1 MRDNNG
7 IRRGIV
13 EEITRGERGEK
24 NENIALIAKFTQ
36 AQLGTHA
43 LRDITERWD
52 DEDDLYRPPDRKLPT
67 FRIVM
72 MTLKRIRDPNQTIYL
87 ATSTEEM
94 EENPGPD
101 LEPQ

>member
-24 NENIALIAKFTQ
+24 NENIALIAKF
-36 AQLGTHA
+36 
-43 LRDITERWD
+43 
-52 DEDDLYRPPDRKLPT
+52 
-67 FRIVM
+67 RIMM

-87 ATSTEEM
+87 ATSTEGM

-101 LEPQ
+101 LQPQ